1 MKRKIMIEVSEE
13 EYELIKSGKLEEKI
27 QAITLEN
34 ATIEQLLSEF
44 ITRTP
49 DENRQY
55 GSYYD
60 KQRDKTIFHCQCTL
74 KYWTEIPQANKL
86 EERIIVISSGTTGK
100 IKDKENE

>member
-49 DENRQY
+49 IENQQY

-74 KYWTEIPQANKL
+74 KYWTKIPQVDKL
-86 EERIIVISSGTTGK
+86 EERIIVVSSGTTGK